1 MRLEEYW
8 GVGPKTRERL
18 TESLGADA
26 AISAIEDGDV
36 RTLSEAGLPRGRA
49 TRILRRA
56 SGGEGMDVLATGD
69 ARDVYKELLDLIQE
83 RAVTRQAADRIR
95 VMTPLVDRA
104 AMSER
109 LDAVAAVRAVW
120 MELSEDERR
129 RVLDAYER
137 YDEAGGGERPAVE
150 AALALLDADVV
161 AASGETVA
169 DDSPF
174 GPLAELDR
182 AALSDAADAL
192 AGLDDGRVVAGVDEE
207 LDELRESLAAVDEME
222 ANALDVIEQL
232 REDGVHDTDGFRD
245 AFLEHVRAEAG
256 VTVDRIRDAMPGDAV
271 DATDFVGTTL
281 RELAGDLREA
291 VSTQEELV
299 ASDLRGTI
307 AGAREDVDAAVVAVD
322 DVAFYLSLAR
332 FAETYDLTRPEYVEG
347 DRDTVAAVAAR
358 NLSLLAADDERVQP
372 ITYAVGDHD
381 LGEVDP
387 TAGPGGR
394 DNPTP
399 PDDHRVAVVTGANSG
414 GKTTLLETLCQIVLL
429 AQMGLPVPAERAE
442 VSVFDAVVFHR
453 RHASFNAGVLESTLR
468 SIVPPVSAG
477 ERTLMLVDEFEAIT
491 EPGSAADLLHGL
503 VTLTVERA
511 ALGAFVTHLADDL
524 EPLPDSA
531 RTDGIFAEGLS
542 PNLELQVDY
551 QPRFDTVGRSTPEF
565 IVSRLVAN
573 ADDRSERAA
582 FETLAEAVGHDVV
595 QRTLADARW
604 SPSD

>member
-120 MELSEDERR
+120 TELSEDERR

-174 GPLAELDR
+174 GPLAELDQ

-192 AGLDDGRVVAGVDEE
+192 AGLDDGRVVAGVNEE

-542 PNLELQVDY
+542 PDLELQVDY

>member
-271 DATDFVGTTL
+271 NATDFVGTTL

-542 PNLELQVDY
+542 PDLELQVDY

>member
-120 MELSEDERR
+120 TELSEDERR

>member
-399 PDDHRVAVVTGANSG
+399 PDDHDNSNQRY
-414 GKTTLLETLCQIVLL
+414 C
-429 AQMGLPVPAERAE
+429 
-442 VSVFDAVVFHR
+442 
-453 RHASFNAGVLESTLR
+453 
-468 SIVPPVSAG
+468 
-477 ERTLMLVDEFEAIT
+477 
-491 EPGSAADLLHGL
+491 
-503 VTLTVERA
+503 
-511 ALGAFVTHLADDL
+511 
-524 EPLPDSA
+524 
-531 RTDGIFAEGLS
+531 
-542 PNLELQVDY
+542 
-551 QPRFDTVGRSTPEF
+551 GR
-565 IVSRLVAN
+565 IN
-573 ADDRSERAA
+573 
-582 FETLAEAVGHDVV
+582 G
-595 QRTLADARW
+595 
-604 SPSD
+604 

>member
-18 TESLGADA
+18 TDALGVEAAVEAIEGGDIRALADA
-26 AISAIEDGDV
+26 G
-36 RTLSEAGLPRGRA
+36 LSRGRA

-56 SGGEGMDVLATGD
+56 NGGEGMDVLATGD
-69 ARDVYKELLDLIQE
+69 ARDVYRELLDLIQSH
-83 RAVTRQAADRIR
+83 AVTRQAADRIR
-95 VMTPLVDRA
+95 VLTPLLDTA
-104 AMSER
+104 AMNER
-109 LDAVAAVRAVW
+109 LDEVAAVRAVW
-120 MELSEDERR
+120 TALGDGDRE
-129 RVLDAYER
+129 RVLDAFER
-137 YDEAGGGERPAVE
+137 YDEAGGGERPAVG
-150 AALALLDADVV
+150 AALALLDAGVV
-161 AASGETVA
+161 AENERP
-169 DDSPF
+169 DSPF
-174 GPLAELDR
+174 APLAELDR
-182 AALSDAADAL
+182 DAVAEAADAL
-192 AGLDDGRVVAGVDEE
+192 GGLDDGRVVEGVDDE
-207 LDELRESLAAVDEME
+207 LDDLRESLAAADRLE

-232 REDGVHDTDGFRD
+232 RDDGVHDSDEFRD
-245 AFLEHVRAEAG
+245 AFLEHVRSEAG
-256 VTVDRIRDAMPGDAV
+256 VTVDRVRDAMPGDAV
-271 DATDFVGTTL
+271 DATDFAGTTL
-281 RELAGDLREA
+281 RALSNDLRES
-291 VSTQEELV
+291 VSTREELV

-307 AGAREDVDAAVVAVD
+307 ADAREDVDAAVAAVD
-322 DVAFYLSLAR
+322 DIAFYLSLAR
-332 FAETYDLTRPEYVEG
+332 FAEANDLVRPSYVEG
-347 DRDTVAAVAAR
+347 DRDAVAAVAAR
-358 NLSLLAADDERVQP
+358 NLSLLAGEEDRVQP
-372 ITYAVGDHD
+372 VTYAVGEHD

-387 TAGPGGR
+387 AAGMDGR
-394 DNPTP
+394 ETPTP
-399 PDDHRVAVVTGANSG
+399 PDEDRVAVVTGANSG

-524 EPLPDSA
+524 EPLPDTA
-531 RTDGIFAEGLS
+531 RVDGIFAEGLS
-542 PNLELQVDY
+542 PDLDLLVDY
-551 QPRFDTVGRSTPEF
+551 QPRFGTVGRSTPEF
-565 IVSRLVAN
+565 IVSRLVAG

-582 FETLAEAVGHDVV
+582 FETLAEAVGQDVV

>member
-120 MELSEDERR
+120 TELSEDERR

-542 PNLELQVDY
+542 PDLELQVDY